1 LTTLLG
7 IETSCDET
15 AAAVVVDR
23 CDVRSSIVAS
33 QIDLHRAFGGVVPE
47 IAARRHVEAI
57 GTVIDEALEVAR
69 VDWDALDG
77 LAVTRGPG
85 LIGSLLVGLSAA
97 KAAAWQRGLPLLA
110 VHHLEGHIRSAFLE
124 HPAIPF
130 PAIALVVSGGHTSLY
145 LCAEED
151 SYRLMARTRDDA
163 AGEAFD
169 KVAKLLGLGYPGGPV
184 IDRLSD
190 GADEQAFDFPKAQMK
205 DRSLDFSFSGIKTA
219 VRLEAERLRLD
230 SAGRAG
236 VLESD
241 DGEPIDG
248 LVIANEVLDAL
259 PTHRVVI
266 RDGLLRE
273 ILVDLGPEG
282 GLVDVEAPPTT
293 PLLARRLGD
302 EGIDLAEG
310 QHAEICLALDSWVA
324 EAAAG
329 LRRGAVLLIDYGY
342 PAGELY
348 DPRRRA
354 AGTLAAYLRH
364 QVHDDPYRAVGR
376 QDLTAHV
383 DVTAVERA
391 TVAAGLDHLGTTT
404 QSAFLDGL
412 GAGEILVG
420 YQTGPDATLQD
431 YLTARAALVRM
442 IDPAAMGR
450 FRVMAFGRGLPVG
463 TLLRGLPAG

>member
-1 LTTLLG
+1 VDLRRVPPANLDVPSDPVLEAAIRADIEANGPITFARFMEIALYDPERGYYRGAVARPGRGGDFLTAPEAHPIFGRAIARFVDDLWRTLGQPARFTIREHGAGDGALAEAILAGLEADGSGALG
-7 IETSCDET
+7 AVHYRVVEVEP
-15 AAAVVVDR
+15 AREAAV
-23 CDVRSSIVAS
+23 
-33 QIDLHRAFGGVVPE
+33 
-47 IAARRHVEAI
+47 
-57 GTVIDEALEVAR
+57 
-69 VDWDALDG
+69 
-77 LAVTRGPG
+77 
-85 LIGSLLVGLSAA
+85 
-97 KAAAWQRGLPLLA
+97 
-110 VHHLEGHIRSAFLE
+110 
-124 HPAIPF
+124 
-130 PAIALVVSGGHTSLY
+130 
-145 LCAEED
+145 
-151 SYRLMARTRDDA
+151 RT
-163 AGEAFD
+163 
-169 KVAKLLGLGYPGGPV
+169 
-184 IDRLSD
+184 
-190 GADEQAFDFPKAQMK
+190 
-205 DRSLDFSFSGIKTA
+205 
-219 VRLEAERLRLD
+219 RLD

-236 VLESD
+236 VLETD

-259 PTHRVVI
+259 PTHRVVV
-266 RDGLLRE
+266 RDGELRE
-273 ILVDLGPEG
+273 ILVGHGPDS

-302 EGIDLAEG
+302 EAIDLAEG

-329 LRRGAVLLIDYGY
+329 LRRGAVLLIDYGH